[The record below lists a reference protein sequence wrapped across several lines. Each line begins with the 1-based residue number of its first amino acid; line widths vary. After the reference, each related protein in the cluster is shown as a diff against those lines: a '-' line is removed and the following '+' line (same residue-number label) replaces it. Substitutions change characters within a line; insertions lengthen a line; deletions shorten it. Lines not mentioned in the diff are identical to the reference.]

1 MTAYAADPEAY
12 ARAMGRLSRRLAA
25 PFLDFAG
32 VPAGASVLDLGCGTG
47 NLAAVLAERDPAS
60 RITGIDIAPGF
71 IDAARR
77 AVPSAR
83 FMLADAMALPFPGA
97 AFDAG
102 LAMLVLPF
110 PPEPDVAAAEL
121 LRVVRPGAVVAAA
134 MWDVTGGMPI
144 FRLLADTVAL
154 AVPGGQEMRDRL
166 YRVRLTRPG
175 RLAATLAKAG
185 LAVEREQ
192 EITIRVDYPDGAS
205 FWRAWSGH
213 SGVLGPFLAAL
224 PDEERAAA
232 REAVL
237 AAYRSGS
244 PDGPRSF
251 TATAF
256 AVRGRKPG

>member
-1 MTAYAADPEAY
+1 M
-12 ARAMGRLSRRLAA
+12 
-25 PFLDFAG
+25 
-32 VPAGASVLDLGCGTG
+32 LDLGSGTG
-47 NLAAVLAERDPAS
+47 NLAAELASADREA
-60 RITGIDIAPGF
+60 RITGIDIAPAF
-71 IDAARR
+71 VDTARR

-83 FMLADAMALPFPGA
+83 FMQADAMALPFPDA

-110 PPEPDVAAAEL
+110 PPDPDVAASEL
-121 LRVVRPGAVVAAA
+121 LRVVRPGGTVAAA

-154 AVPGGQEMRDRL
+154 AVPGGPEMRDRL

-175 RLAATLAKAG
+175 RMAATLAKAG
-185 LAVEREQ
+185 LAVEREEQ
-192 EITIRVDYPDGAS
+192 ITIRVDYPDGAA
-205 FWRAWSGH
+205 FWHAWSGH

-224 PDEERAAA
+224 PDGERAMA
-232 REAVL
+232 RDAVL

-251 TATAF
+251 TATAI
-256 AVRGRKPG
+256 AVRGTKPA